1 LNLLW
6 SVTTKEVEGRLDDS
20 SSSNLDDSSAIR
32 SCEPA
37 RVRNVLVAY
46 HGSEA
51 ARRALT
57 HAADLA
63 RPDDRLTIV
72 NVMPDPGVSAA
83 IGPPSEQLRQE
94 QALDDARRFLA
105 ERGLQART
113 LALIGNAASEILAAA
128 EQVDADVVVLARRR
142 GPASHL
148 LGSTSSH
155 VVRSAKCDV
164 LVVHEGEGSP

>member
-1 LNLLW
+1 
-6 SVTTKEVEGRLDDS
+6 
-20 SSSNLDDSSAIR
+20 
-32 SCEPA
+32 
-37 RVRNVLVAY
+37 VRNVLVAY
-46 HGSEA
+46 DGSEA
-51 ARRALT
+51 ARRALA

-63 RPDDRLTIV
+63 RPDDRLTVV
-72 NVMPDPGVSAA
+72 NVMPEPGVSAS
-83 IGPPSEQLRQE
+83 IGAPSERLRQ
-94 QALDDARRFLA
+94 QQVLDDAGRFPA

-155 VVRSAKCDV
+155 VVRSARCDV
-164 LVVHEGEGSP
+164 LVVHEGEESP